1 MQGDLIVNDPVKPN
15 DNEIFREAT
24 LRICGNLN
32 FEFALQDCLVYLRTF
47 MPADCFHLNLL
58 DKELGLLKLIAI
70 VTPEEA
76 KRVKIVISLDD
87 RGRKII
93 DSHKYMPSLILDPYE
108 FIPIKKTVVQKTGLW
123 EDHSALLMQLFIKDE
138 HLGNLTLFAKGS
150 NRYSQEHLR
159 ILSMLREPF
168 SIALSNALRYDE
180 VIRLKDIMADDL
192 KDLQRRLQQ
201 PADDVIIGG
210 DTGLHRVLEM
220 AKEVAPLDSPVLLQ
234 GETGVGKE
242 VIANAIHRMSRRSKG
257 PFIQVNCGAIPET
270 LIDSELFGHEKGAF
284 TGAISQK
291 RGCFE
296 RADGGTIFLD
306 EVAELPL
313 PAQVRMLRVL
323 QEKEIIR
330 VGGDNQIGVDIRVIT
345 ATHQDLEDMVRKGL
359 FRADLRFRL
368 NVFPIFIPPLRD
380 RKEDIPPLVN
390 HFIEKKSREL
400 QIPGPHKLA
409 RGSMDILK
417 GYSWPG
423 NVRELENVIERA
435 LILNRGGLITFED
448 VVWAN
453 PKKDIPYNRVEKE
466 DFPDLDQVNSRHIRQ
481 ALKIANGRIHGP
493 EGAAKILGLNP
504 STLRHRMRKLGIKA
518 EKGIHRGST
527 GAVS

>member
-1 MQGDLIVNDPVKPN
+1 MTEPMIPSE
-15 DNEIFREAT
+15 NEIFREAT

-32 FEFALQDCLVYLRTF
+32 FEFALQDCLKYLRTF

-58 DKELGLLKLIAI
+58 DKELGLLKTIAI
-70 VTPEEA
+70 VTADEA
-76 KRVKIVISLDD
+76 KRVNIVISLDD
-87 RGRKII
+87 KGRKII
-93 DSHKYMPSLILDPYE
+93 DSHKYMPSLIIDPFE

-123 EDHSALLMQLFIKDE
+123 EDHSALLMQLFIRNE
-138 HLGNLTLFAKGS
+138 QLGNLTLFAKGA
-150 NRYSQEHLR
+150 NRFSEEHLR

-192 KDLQRRLQQ
+192 KDLQRRLPQSS
-201 PADDVIIGG
+201 DDIIIGS
-210 DTGLHRVLEM
+210 DMGLKRVIEM
-220 AKEVAPLDSPVLLQ
+220 AREVAPLDSPVLLQ

-242 VIANAIHRMSRRSKG
+242 IIANSIHRMSRRSKG

-284 TGAISQK
+284 TGAISRK

-330 VGGDNQIGVDIRVIT
+330 VGGDSQINVDIRIIA
-345 ATHQDLEDMVRKGL
+345 ATHQDLEEMVKKGL

-368 NVFPIFIPPLRD
+368 NVFPVFIPPLRD
-380 RKEDIPPLVN
+380 RKEDIPALVN

-400 QIPGPHKLA
+400 QMPGPHKLA
-409 RGSMDILK
+409 RGSMDILNA
-417 GYSWPG
+417 YSWPG

-448 VVWAN
+448 VVWST
-453 PKKDIPYNRVEKE
+453 PKRNREDDLIEKDE
-466 DFPDLDQVNSRHIRQ
+466 FPELDQVNSRHIMK
-481 ALKIANGRIHGP
+481 ALVMTKGRIHGP
-493 EGAAKILGLNP
+493 DGAARLLGLNP
-504 STLRHRMRKLGIKA
+504 STLRHRMRKLGISS
-518 EKGIHRGST
+518 GRT
-527 GAVS
+527 GHK

>member
-1 MQGDLIVNDPVKPN
+1 MIPN
-15 DNEIFREAT
+15 ENEIFREAT

-32 FEFALQDCLVYLRTF
+32 LEYALQDCLRYLNRF

-58 DKELGLLKLIAI
+58 DKELGLLKTIAM
-70 VTPEEA
+70 VTLDDA
-76 KRVKIVISLDD
+76 RRVNIIISLDEE
-87 RGRKII
+87 GRKIV
-93 DSHKYMPSLILDPYE
+93 DSHKYMPSLIIDPIE
-108 FIPIKKTVVQKTGLW
+108 FIPIRKTVIEKTGLW
-123 EDHSALLMQLFIKDE
+123 EEHSALLMQLFIKNE
-138 HLGNLTLFAKGS
+138 HLGNLTLFAKGT
-150 NRYSQEHLR
+150 NRFSDEHLR

-168 SIALSNALRYDE
+168 AIALSNALRYDE

-192 KDLQRRLQQ
+192 QDLRRRFQ
-201 PADDVIIGG
+201 PSAG
-210 DTGLHRVLEM
+210 DLIVGEDQGLKKALGM

-242 VIANAIHRMSRRSKG
+242 VIANAIHKMSRRSSG

-284 TGAISQK
+284 TGAIAQK

-306 EVAELPL
+306 EVGELPL

-330 VGGDNQIGVDIRVIT
+330 VGGSSEIRVDIRIIA
-345 ATHQDLEDMVRKGL
+345 ATHQDLEEMVHKGL

-368 NVFPIFIPPLRD
+368 NVFPILIPPLRD
-380 RKEDIPPLVN
+380 RKQDIPSLVN

-400 QIPGPHKLA
+400 QMPGPHKLA
-409 RGSMDILK
+409 RGSMEILK
-417 GYSWPG
+417 AYQWPG

-435 LILNRGGLITFED
+435 LILSRGGVIAFED
-448 VVWAN
+448 IVWSGQERKGIEAPVQRDDFAN
-453 PKKDIPYNRVEKE
+453 
-466 DFPDLDQVNSRHIRQ
+466 LDQINSRHIRQ
-481 ALKIANGRIHGP
+481 ALNITRGKIHGP
-493 EGAAKILGLNP
+493 DGAAQLLGLNP
-504 STLRHRMRKLGIKA
+504 STLRHRMRRLGIPSGK
-518 EKGIHRGST
+518 KLK
-527 GAVS
+527 